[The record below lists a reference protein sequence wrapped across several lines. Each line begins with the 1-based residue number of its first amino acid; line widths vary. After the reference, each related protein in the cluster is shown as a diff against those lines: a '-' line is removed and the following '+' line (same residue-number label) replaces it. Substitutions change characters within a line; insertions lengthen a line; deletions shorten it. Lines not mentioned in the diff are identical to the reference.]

1 MERKLRSL
9 GIRQSGDIRCLIEQN
24 NNLPYSKRD
33 KRLSALYDVIVQYNT
48 TAPKR
53 KRVTSSVDAYACF
66 APHMQDLEQEEVW
79 VLYLNKVNDVLDIKR
94 MFVGGLD
101 SSMMDVRLVI
111 KEAILKR
118 ATGVIVAHNHPS
130 GEVKPSKVD
139 INMTEKL
146 KKAVN
151 LCDISLLDHIVVSGM
166 KFYSMADEGIL

>member
-1 MERKLRSL
+1 MEQKLRSL
-9 GIRQSGDIRCLIEQN
+9 GIRQHGDVRCLIEQN
-24 NNLPYSKRD
+24 NNLPYNKRD

-53 KRVTSSVDAYACF
+53 KRVTGSNDAYACF
-66 APHMQDLEQEEVW
+66 APHMRDLEQEEVW
-79 VLYLNKVNDVLDIKR
+79 VIYLNKVNDVLDIKR

-118 ATGVIVAHNHPS
+118 ATGIIVAHNHPS

-139 INMTEKL
+139 INMTDKL
-146 KKAVN
+146 KKAAN
-151 LCDISLLDHIVVSGM
+151 LCDISLLDHLVVSGQ
-166 KFYSMADEGIL
+166 KFCSMADDGVL